1 MSLSLKV
8 LLWDEPF
15 NNEELAMSGVVGTND
30 EVTRIYFSN
39 TKVSS
44 NHGNHGNHGYYVRY
58 CCCYVNNNAYNVSYN
73 GFYVNYFVR
82 NHGYFVNQQGF

>member
-1 MSLSLKV
+1 MKTIIAITITTMTNITIITTTNITIKTNISDDSFSFKV

-39 TKVSS
+39 TKVIS
-44 NHGNHGNHGYYVRY
+44 YY
-58 CCCYVNNNAYNVSYN
+58 S
-73 GFYVNYFVR
+73 
-82 NHGYFVNQQGF
+82 

>member
-1 MSLSLKV
+1 MTTITLKV

-39 TKVSS
+39 TKVISYFS
-44 NHGNHGNHGYYVRY
+44 YHGYH
-58 CCCYVNNNAYNVSYN
+58 SYH
-73 GFYVNYFVR
+73 VIVT
-82 NHGYFVNQQGF
+82 VVTILETLATISVTIATV